1 VTMAAKNFSKS
12 SSLKYLLT
20 LSLLATSFAFIVRNA
35 CELSGEFSVVRK
47 NYILDN
53 STILKLYNQTYQSCK
68 YHCISHHSC
77 KSFNMENK
85 EPGECQLNSK
95 TLEAKNNATWLI
107 QKNGWTYSS
116 TSYKDNN
123 LGIYCQAHK
132 PCKKE
137 QICMSTCT
145 CPGYECLD
153 NCSSSNKDKQDCPPA
168 TGLKNCALNKA
179 ATINN
184 PISALA
190 EHPTRGNASNA
201 VNGIYETKAYDCA
214 LSDPNQSPSEF
225 QVDLGA
231 EVTIHEIAISAGC
244 MSSIDVL
251 ISSDGTPSQ
260 ESCKQGLVFS
270 GYEIRTFECDKEM
283 KGRFVH
289 ITGQSGLL
297 LCEVEVYG
305 NC

>member
-1 VTMAAKNFSKS
+1 MV
-12 SSLKYLLT
+12 L
-20 LSLLATSFAFIVRNA
+20 
-35 CELSGEFSVVRK
+35 
-47 NYILDN
+47 
-53 STILKLYNQTYQSCK
+53 
-68 YHCISHHSC
+68 
-77 KSFNMENK
+77 
-85 EPGECQLNSK
+85 
-95 TLEAKNNATWLI
+95 
-107 QKNGWTYSS
+107 
-116 TSYKDNN
+116 
-123 LGIYCQAHK
+123 
-132 PCKKE
+132 
-137 QICMSTCT
+137 
-145 CPGYECLD
+145 
-153 NCSSSNKDKQDCPPA
+153 
-168 TGLKNCALNKA
+168 GLKNCALNKA

-201 VNGIYETKAYDCA
+201 VNGIYETKTYDCA